1 MAEDLRLFG
10 ITGDSNAALDPGAWY
25 CTVRKEGY
33 KSMVTKEM
41 KASEHRQ
48 RKREAEY
55 ADKVEVA
62 PGLTVASL
70 RRFRVALIGQTR
82 GLSKRRQPCL

>member
-1 MAEDLRLFG
+1 MAGDLQIFG

-25 CTVRKEGY
+25 CTVREGGY
-33 KSMVTKEM
+33 RSMVTKEM
-41 KASEHRQ
+41 KASEHLQ
-48 RKREAEY
+48 RKREAKDP
-55 ADKVEVA
+55 DKVEVA